1 MMLMGLFAFAACAP
15 RDIHC
20 GATFPCAPCAILSGA
35 TFSCAPRAILSGV
48 YYSFYNKVSLNKSQI
63 RSAVLIES
71 KKGSR
76 RANHYHKVDWHYCY
90 IISGS
95 IEYYYRPVNSDKE
108 PMKILIK
115 TGQVFYT
122 PPMVEHAMVFPED
135 TVFLTLGGGTRL
147 HEDYENDL
155 VRVNLV

>member
-1 MMLMGLFAFAACAP
+1 MNVKSDLDILQNP
-15 RDIHC
+15 ILPLKKPYRDDRGI
-20 GATFPCAPCAILSGA
+20 IQNL
-35 TFSCAPRAILSGV
+35 
-48 YYSFYNKVSLNKSQI
+48 VSLNESQM

-71 KKGSR
+71 KKGSL

-95 IEYYYRPVNSDKE
+95 IEYYYRPTNSDKE
-108 PMKILIK
+108 PIKILINA
-115 TGQVFYT
+115 GQVFYT

-135 TVFLTLGGGTRL
+135 TIFLTLGGGTRI

>member
-1 MMLMGLFAFAACAP
+1 MNVKSNLDMLQNP
-15 RDIHC
+15 
-20 GATFPCAPCAILSGA
+20 IL
-35 TFSCAPRAILSGV
+35 PLKKP
-48 YYSFYNKVSLNKSQI
+48 YSDDRGIIQTLVSLNESQM

-71 KKGSR
+71 QKGSL
-76 RANHYHKVDWHYCY
+76 RANHYHKMDWHYCY

-147 HEDYENDL
+147 HEDYEDDL
-155 VRVNLV
+155 VRVELV

>member
-1 MMLMGLFAFAACAP
+1 MNVKSDLDMLQNP
-15 RDIHC
+15 
-20 GATFPCAPCAILSGA
+20 ILPLKKP
-35 TFSCAPRAILSGV
+35 FSDDRGIIQNL
-48 YYSFYNKVSLNKSQI
+48 VSLNESQM

-71 KKGSR
+71 KKGSL

-95 IEYYYRPVNSDKE
+95 IEYYYRPTNSDKE
-108 PMKILIK
+108 PIRILINA
-115 TGQVFYT
+115 GQVFYT

>member
-1 MMLMGLFAFAACAP
+1 MDVKSDLDFARNP
-15 RDIHC
+15 
-20 GATFPCAPCAILSGA
+20 IL
-35 TFSCAPRAILSGV
+35 PLKKP
-48 YYSFYNKVSLNKSQI
+48 YSDDRGIIQNLVSLNETQI
-63 RSAVLIES
+63 HSAVLIES
-71 KKGSR
+71 KKGSI

-95 IEYYYRPVNSDKE
+95 IEYYYRPTNSDKE
-108 PMKILIK
+108 PIKILIN

-135 TVFLTLGGGTRL
+135 TIFLTLGGGTRI

>member
-1 MMLMGLFAFAACAP
+1 MNMKSDLHLLQNP
-15 RDIHC
+15 
-20 GATFPCAPCAILSGA
+20 ILPLKKPYIDNRG
-35 TFSCAPRAILSGV
+35 TIQNL
-48 YYSFYNKVSLNKSQI
+48 VSLNETQI
-63 RSAVLIES
+63 HSAVLIES
-71 KKGSR
+71 KKGSI

-95 IEYYYRPVNSDKE
+95 IEYYYRPTNSDKE
-108 PMKILIK
+108 PIKILIN

-135 TVFLTLGGGTRL
+135 TIFLTLGGGTRI

>member
-1 MMLMGLFAFAACAP
+1 MNVKSDLDMLKTP
-15 RDIHC
+15 
-20 GATFPCAPCAILSGA
+20 IL
-35 TFSCAPRAILSGV
+35 PLKKP
-48 YYSFYNKVSLNKSQI
+48 YSDDRGIIQNLISLNESKVC
-63 RSAVLIES
+63 SAVLIES
-71 KKGSR
+71 KKGSL

-95 IEYYYRPVNSDKE
+95 IEYYYRSVNSDKE

-135 TVFLTLGGGTRL
+135 TACLTLGGGSRL
-147 HEDYENDL
+147 HEDYEDVL

>member
-1 MMLMGLFAFAACAP
+1 MNVKSDLDMLQNP
-15 RDIHC
+15 
-20 GATFPCAPCAILSGA
+20 ILPLKKP
-35 TFSCAPRAILSGV
+35 FSDDRGIIQNL
-48 YYSFYNKVSLNKSQI
+48 VSLNESQM

-71 KKGSR
+71 KKGSL

-95 IEYYYRPVNSDKE
+95 IEYYYRPTNSDKE
-108 PMKILIK
+108 PIKILINA
-115 TGQVFYT
+115 GQVFYT
-122 PPMVEHAMVFPED
+122 PPMVEHAMVFLED
-135 TVFLTLGGGTRL
+135 TIFLTLGGGTRI

>member
-1 MMLMGLFAFAACAP
+1 MYVN
-15 RDIHC
+15 RDNDWLKD
-20 GATFPCAPCAILSGA
+20 PILNLKKP
-35 TFSCAPRAILSGV
+35 FRDDRWIIQNLL
-48 YYSFYNKVSLNKSQI
+48 SLNKSQI

-71 KKGSR
+71 KKGSL

-108 PMKILIK
+108 PVKILIK

-135 TVFLTLGGGTRL
+135 TIFLTLGGGTRL
-147 HEDYENDL
+147 HEDYEDDL
-155 VRVNLV
+155 VRVELV

>member
-1 MMLMGLFAFAACAP
+1 MNVKSDLDMLQNP
-15 RDIHC
+15 
-20 GATFPCAPCAILSGA
+20 ILPLKKPYTDDRG
-35 TFSCAPRAILSGV
+35 IIQNL
-48 YYSFYNKVSLNKSQI
+48 VSLNESQM

-71 KKGSR
+71 KKGSL

-95 IEYYYRPVNSDKE
+95 IEYYYRPTNSDKE
-108 PMKILIK
+108 PIKILINA
-115 TGQVFYT
+115 GQVFYT

-135 TVFLTLGGGTRL
+135 TIFLTLGGGTRI